1 MKKYELGRYNTL
13 SIVEFGEHGAL
24 LDGGDRNI
32 LMPKKY
38 VESSWKPGDEV
49 RVFVYLDQEERLV
62 ATTETALAKVG
73 DFAFLKVAW
82 TNKYGAFLD
91 WGLNKDIF
99 VPFKEQGKKM
109 MKDHSYLVYIYI
121 DDQTGRI
128 VATTKLDRYINY
140 ETDGVYQE
148 GQTVGITVWKQTDIG
163 FKVIVDNQYAGL
175 VYKNELFRPLQT
187 GDRMEAYIKNVRT
200 DGRLDISL
208 QRSGKEHVMDLAE
221 QILQALRAEG
231 GFLPLPDSS
240 TPEEIAEHFP
250 VSKKAYKKAIGA
262 LYKKRIIA
270 IEEDGIRLL

>member
-91 WGLNKDIF
+91 WGLTKDIF

-187 GDRMEAYIKNVRT
+187 GDKMEAYIKNVRP